1 MTHVNEDQAIIE
13 MSIRA
18 KKINI
23 PLADLKEVD
32 QDKLYKALYQTFP
45 GAKIMLENMSDK

>member
-1 MTHVNEDQAIIE
+1 VTHVNEDQAIIE

-32 QDKLYKALYQTFP
+32 QDKQVNQQSNGGYQNNR
-45 GAKIMLENMSDK
+45 KHD

>member
-32 QDKLYKALYQTFP
+32 QDKQDNQQSKGGYQNNR
-45 GAKIMLENMSDK
+45 KHD